1 MKEVGEYIEPIVAE
15 QEFGMFLKQ
24 ARMRQKVTLAQLA
37 EGLMEESN
45 LARIEKGQRPIEK
58 IMRDRLLGRL
68 GMSVDQYETKLT
80 GEEYLDWTEQR
91 AICKA
96 ITDIEENIL
105 LCREDTKKERIKKA
119 SILIQEYETKTGE
132 ADLIRKQFCL
142 IMKAE
147 IKRLTTN
154 EKQEIGLLYE
164 KAIKLS
170 FPNIESINIQKML
183 LSVQEMN
190 LLLEYTY
197 YNRRNMLA
205 KLIEIFLSYIEER
218 HCDIY
223 YQLKI
228 YPKMIF
234 YYVDNEIKEN
244 KTDNLEVM
252 FQLLK
257 KCNIALN
264 ILQKKGKTYYLYE
277 NLFLKERLLN
287 TIYDIFVKQKDYN
300 KAKIILKL
308 SKENLKLKNTYES
321 ICNEY
326 RINKYMTNIVYMYE
340 QRRVICIGDA
350 IRKRRKML
358 GITQQ
363 QLCDGICSVKSLR
376 RIEKQQSQMQVA
388 ALTPMLEKL
397 GLSSQLQRTDIIT
410 NNPRVVQLE
419 QKFEH
424 YYNIAD
430 LERSK
435 KIIKMLEKMI
445 ATQIPCN
452 NQYLIMAEAL
462 IDYKK
467 NDISG
472 EEYVGRLKKALS
484 CTISNFD
491 SVFFKEELYFTS
503 IELLCISKIMVLQ
516 QSKEEKMRYI
526 NLLRRYFVIKERE
539 GLLSEEIIIYEVVMK
554 MVASELG
561 NIGEFEQATQI
572 EKKIIC
578 ESLKQHRLF
587 FVDDSLYGIWWNEKE
602 QTKIEN
608 VNEKQIQ
615 KLRMCVTLSRFL
627 KKTEDEKFYSEKLA
641 KIR

>member
-1 MKEVGEYIEPIVAE
+1 MNKIEEYIEPIVTE

-68 GMSVDQYETKLT
+68 GMSSDQYETKLT
-80 GEEYLDWTEQR
+80 VEEYLDWNEQR

-96 ITDIEENIL
+96 ITDIEDNIL
-105 LCREDTKKERIKKA
+105 LYKEDVKKERIKKA
-119 SILIQEYETKTGE
+119 SILIQEYEVKADD

-142 IMKAE
+142 IMRAE
-147 IKRLTTN
+147 IERLTTN
-154 EKQEIGLLYE
+154 KKNKIGLLYE
-164 KAIKLS
+164 KAVKLS
-170 FPNIESINIQKML
+170 FPNIESMNIRKML

-197 YNRRNMLA
+197 YNRRNRLVE
-205 KLIEIFLSYIEER
+205 LIEIFLTYIEER

-234 YYVDNEIKEN
+234 YYVDNKIQEN
-244 KTDNLEVM
+244 ETNNLEKM

-277 NLFLKERLLN
+277 NILLKERLLKI
-287 TIYDIFVKQKDYN
+287 IYDIFMNQKDYN
-300 KAKIILKL
+300 KAKIILELNKQ
-308 SKENLKLKNTYES
+308 NLQLKNTYES

-340 QRRVICIGDA
+340 QRRIICLGDA

-358 GITQQ
+358 GMTQQ
-363 QLCDGICSVKSLR
+363 QLCAGICSVKSLR
-376 RIEKQQSQMQVA
+376 RIEKQQMQMQTA
-388 ALTPMLEKL
+388 TLTPILEKL

-452 NQYLIMAEAL
+452 NQYIIMAEAL
-462 IDYKK
+462 IDYRK

-472 EEYVGRLKKALS
+472 EEYVGRLKEALS
-484 CTISNFD
+484 CTIFNFD

-503 IELLCISKIMVLQ
+503 IELLCIAKIMVLQ
-516 QSKEEKMRYI
+516 QSKEKKIRYI
-526 NLLRRYFVIKERE
+526 NLLRRYFMIKERE
-539 GLLSEEIIIYEVVMK
+539 GMLSEEIIIYEVVMK

-561 NIGEFEQATQI
+561 NIGEFEQSTQI
-572 EKKIIC
+572 EKKIIY

-587 FVDDSLYGIWWNEKE
+587 FVDDSLYGIWWNEKK
-602 QTKIEN
+602 QMKAEN
-608 VNEKQIQ
+608 MNEKQIQ
-615 KLRMCVTLSRFL
+615 NLKMCAILSHFL
-627 KKTEDEKFYSEKLA
+627 KKTEDEKFYFEKLA
-641 KIR
+641 KIM